1 MKSSKR
7 FNSILHISFAIE
19 TSIESHC
26 VCVISVVHC
35 GIFWKTHSSWPTTT
49 RTTFNCWI
57 HLKLWTC
64 CGQTHDKH
72 RESPF
77 HSLPTPCWTQFSGWL
92 SFICCHRV
100 HTSIVSS
107 SSVFGV
113 AFRLPT
119 LCEMGLIAGIWCKK
133 NGLICACSRTRTG
146 TSSRTMLSLT
156 GQDIPLQVISRICY
170 ARVAACDNN
179 YNCNYINCNITE
191 WANESTCER
200 EGERDGRVIY
210 CRTDWETAKCVGF
223 SVSCSSSS
231 SGLSSLG
238 SSAYSWLLHTTN
250 WILCKGFALCPPS
263 NALFSNHHSAQLLAL
278 SFRSFS
284 LLPLF
289 RCSGCFRWRRHLWSV
304 VRLNNNLVFCFPF
317 WLTFCMFCQA
327 ERCIRILC
335 LSLCFARLLCCFLV
349 IIFACVSYF
358 PSTRL
363 HLPAL
368 PNVFPSCFCFCC
380 CHYSLLHPVVFWD
393 GRPQFAGL
401 TLMRNYVIALLSC
414 CSCVWVCKNAFFY
427 ISRVN
432 CQHSVGINC
441 YYDYGRV
448 IRIVGLQ
455 LSL

>member
-7 FNSILHISFAIE
+7 FNSILYISFAIE
-19 TSIESHC
+19 TSIEAHC

-107 SSVFGV
+107 SSIFGV

-133 NGLICACSRTRTG
+133 NGLILCACSRTRTG

-191 WANESTCER
+191 WANESTCKR
-200 EGERDGRVIY
+200 EGERWPCYI
-210 CRTDWETAKCVGF
+210 
-223 SVSCSSSS
+223 
-231 SGLSSLG
+231 LSD
-238 SSAYSWLLHTTN
+238 
-250 WILCKGFALCPPS
+250 
-263 NALFSNHHSAQLLAL
+263 
-278 SFRSFS
+278 
-284 LLPLF
+284 
-289 RCSGCFRWRRHLWSV
+289 
-304 VRLNNNLVFCFPF
+304 RLRDSEMC
-317 WLTFCMFCQA
+317 
-327 ERCIRILC
+327 
-335 LSLCFARLLCCFLV
+335 
-349 IIFACVSYF
+349 
-358 PSTRL
+358 
-363 HLPAL
+363 
-368 PNVFPSCFCFCC
+368 
-380 CHYSLLHPVVFWD
+380 
-393 GRPQFAGL
+393 
-401 TLMRNYVIALLSC
+401 
-414 CSCVWVCKNAFFY
+414 
-427 ISRVN
+427 
-432 CQHSVGINC
+432 
-441 YYDYGRV
+441 
-448 IRIVGLQ
+448 GLQ
-455 LSL
+455 CQLQQQQQQRRLKLTRQFGIFMAVAHDKLNFMQRLRTLPPF